1 MAAFYL
7 VLAIVGAIAP
17 YIFFLDFMAESGVG
31 LGPFVGAL
39 FVNGAA
45 GGFAT
50 DLVISSTAFW
60 AFLWNDAGRSNVAHP
75 WIYVLVNLLIG
86 LSCALPLYLYMR
98 ERRALAPSPA

>member
-1 MAAFYL
+1 MSAFYL
-7 VLAIVGAIAP
+7 VLAIAGAIAP
-17 YIFFLDFMAESGVG
+17 YIFFLDFISQSGVG
-31 LGPFVGAL
+31 LGAFIGAL

-50 DLVISSTAFW
+50 DLVISSAAFW
-60 AFLWNDAGRSNVAHP
+60 LFLWNDAARSNVSNA